1 MSYDISLYPR
11 TPGQDWDSV
20 IEADQQEGPAMDQAQ
35 LDSGLATF
43 RRIEA
48 RLREQL
54 TEPVEVWVA
63 EETDGDVVGEL
74 SATES
79 GLQVELYDRSAS
91 VSFPYWEREDLPAF
105 HDLVRRAVAIVAD
118 ETGYQAYDN
127 QTGSTFDGT
136 FDDEAG
142 RDLTRR
148 LSTGEGTGP
157 EVGDGTTEGYA
168 AGAGDGGTPPG
179 TGPGTTSQGGTP
191 AQPDPR
197 RSPQALRRRGWL
209 YVIIGLVLTFFGVQR
224 WMGGD
229 PDLLTWFILGIGA
242 FDLIGGWLMFQL
254 ARQSSTGEDPA
265 APSGPDTPGMT
276 RS

>member
-91 VSFPYWEREDLPAF
+91 VSFPARPREDRARFL
-105 HDLVRRAVAIVAD
+105 DQVRRAVRIVAT
-118 ETGYQAYDN
+118 ETGYEAYDP
-127 QTGSTFDGT
+127 QTGRSFDGLIEEEGV
-136 FDDEAG
+136 DVD
-142 RDLTRR
+142 DLTYTAPAA
-148 LSTGEGTGP
+148 SAS
-157 EVGDGTTEGYA
+157 VA
-168 AGAGDGGTPPG
+168 AGETVGETGAPAAAG
-179 TGPGTTSQGGTP
+179 P
-191 AQPDPR
+191 AGAAALQQMDPR
-197 RSPQALRRRGWL
+197 MLRRRAILYMVLGAILAIFAFLRFAEGDTGWFAWL
-209 YVIIGLVLTFFGVQR
+209 IAGFAAFNLLAGAMLRGLSKQAEARQAQSGDAP
-224 WMGGD
+224 GD
-229 PDLLTWFILGIGA
+229 P
-242 FDLIGGWLMFQL
+242 
-254 ARQSSTGEDPA
+254 
-265 APSGPDTPGMT
+265 TPGGPT
-276 RS
+276 TP